1 MGREG
6 RSQLAVQS
14 SIRSGFWSSIII
26 IILPSHH
33 HHHDNS
39 IFYHTHHQQVK
50 TIVNIIR
57 LLAIFPLK
65 KVGEPNGVFIVI
77 IPSRKG
83 MISVMNS
90 SCLHFRGTPLSIAAS
105 LRGCRRRISSSKQG
119 RD

>member
-6 RSQLAVQS
+6 RSQPCGGTGA

-77 IPSRKG
+77 IPQKG
-83 MISVMNS
+83 MNS
-90 SCLHFRGTPLSIAAS
+90 SCCEFKLLS
-105 LRGCRRRISSSKQG
+105 
-119 RD
+119 